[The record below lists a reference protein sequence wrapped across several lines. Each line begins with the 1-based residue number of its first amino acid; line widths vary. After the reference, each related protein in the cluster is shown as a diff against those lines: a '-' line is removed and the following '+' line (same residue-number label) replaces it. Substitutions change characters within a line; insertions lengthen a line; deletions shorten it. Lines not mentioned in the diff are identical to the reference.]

1 MLIGS
6 RLTKLCIFLLL
17 KGLYNETLKR
27 NYNTEEEVTVPIV
40 DDINDSKLKQIL
52 QKYRSATAILV
63 RNQGIFVWSEDWQ
76 KCKAA

>member
-1 MLIGS
+1 ML
-6 RLTKLCIFLLL
+6 F

-63 RNQGIFVWSEDWQ
+63 RNQGFFVWAEDWQ